1 MRNLVPSGKTV
12 SAGATEPRC
21 QLCRFDC
28 AHEVNGI
35 GYGLLISGWQ
45 QNTDMGVRRGK
56 KKTGGG
62 GHTGGSRRRGKEI
75 DMEKAVE
82 GTDDRT
88 MGGDDQ

>member
-1 MRNLVPSGKTV
+1 M
-12 SAGATEPRC
+12 
-21 QLCRFDC
+21 
-28 AHEVNGI
+28 NGI

>member
-1 MRNLVPSGKTV
+1 MGKYV
-12 SAGATEPRC
+12 GVWVLG
-21 QLCRFDC
+21 QLAFGDR
-28 AHEVNGI
+28 
-35 GYGLLISGWQ
+35 GLCLQ
-45 QNTDMGVRRGK
+45 ARHFNTDMGVRRGK